1 MSLRSLCV
9 AAGFVLVQL
18 AACAPPIQSHG
29 EFVPAA
35 PYAEMHTF
43 SFIAPEATPA
53 GYQAT
58 ARSAVVVEQMKPMI
72 AAALEAKG
80 WVQGKPGDSDITIAC
95 AAGRR
100 EAETHVKVSW
110 RIANI
115 TGEEFEDR
123 DFVEGGIVIDA
134 FDRSNGQIWHGA
146 ARTEIDPNKPSEVRL
161 QNAVNAALT
170 RFPTHP
176 HATR

>member
-1 MSLRSLCV
+1 MNVRLLCG
-9 AAGFVLVQL
+9 AAAFVLAQL

-35 PYAEMHTF
+35 PYAEMRTF
-43 SFIAPEATPA
+43 SSAAPLSTPI

-80 WVQGKPGDSDITIAC
+80 WVQASPGEGDITIAC

-100 EAETHVKVSW
+100 DAESRVRLPW
-110 RIANI
+110 RITNV
-115 TGEEFEDR
+115 TGEAFEDR

-134 FDRSNGQIWHGA
+134 FDRNNGQIWHGA
-146 ARTEIDPNKPSEVRL
+146 ARTEIDPMKPSQVRL
-161 QNAVNAALT
+161 QNAVNAALS
-170 RFPTHP
+170 RFPNHP
-176 HATR
+176 RSSR

>member
-1 MSLRSLCV
+1 MSTRSLCAV
-9 AAGFVLVQL
+9 AGFVLL
-18 AACAPPIQSHG
+18 AVACTPPPIESHG

-35 PYAEMHTF
+35 PYAEMRTF

-53 GYQAT
+53 GFQPT

-80 WVQGKPGDSDITIAC
+80 WVQAQPGEGDITIAC

-100 EAETHVKVSW
+100 DAETHRRLPW
-110 RIANI
+110 RISNI

-146 ARTEIDPNKPSEVRL
+146 ARTEIDPMKPSQVRL
-161 QNAVNAALT
+161 QNAVNAAMS

-176 HATR
+176 RVH